1 MQTASALQRTR
12 KQILD
17 HINRHGPSTVE
28 NLAQATG
35 VVPVTVRAHLG
46 VLEKDG
52 LIVGTKVRSGR
63 AGRPRIFYGLT
74 PRARDVFPKG
84 YDQLALRL
92 LQAIDGADARS
103 AVFQQA
109 GVEWA
114 SRLRNDLDGLNMDDR
129 VELAVRALDRT
140 GCEAEWQPDGGHLL
154 VRMHNC
160 PYSNVAERYP
170 EICEMERSFLEDL
183 IGIPVRIEESGPD
196 CPQCV
201 LIAEATT
208 PG

>member
-28 NLAQATG
+28 ELAQATG

-46 VLEKDG
+46 VLEKDS

-63 AGRPRIFYGLT
+63 AGRPRIYYGLT
-74 PRARDVFPKG
+74 PRARDVFPKD
-84 YDQLALRL
+84 YDHLALRL
-92 LQAIDGADARS
+92 VQAIDGPEARS
-103 AVFQQA
+103 AVFHRA
-109 GVEWA
+109 GAEWA
-114 SRLRNDLDGLNMDDR
+114 SRLRHDLEGLSMDER
-129 VELAVRALDRT
+129 VEVAVSALDRT
-140 GCEAEWQPDGGHLL
+140 GCEAEWLPDGAHLL

-160 PYSNVAERYP
+160 PYSAVAERFP
-170 EICEMERSFLEDL
+170 EICEMERTFLEDL
-183 IGIPVRIEESGPD
+183 VGVPVRIDESGPG

-201 LIAEATT
+201 LVAGPAAQ
-208 PG
+208 P